1 MSFLY
6 KNASGREVKTSS
18 YSAGSAYRRCP
29 RWFKI
34 NRIDGYK
41 EKKRS
46 AAYEMGK
53 VIESAIQ
60 FYHENGLKPG
70 ECVDET
76 KRLWLK
82 FKDTELVYTD
92 QEQDFE
98 NAYHILAD
106 QARLYEVLLPTLPI
120 KNPRF
125 QLEYTK
131 ELWPGSELAGLG
143 DRAYVDMLS
152 VLDDTTRIIIDIKD
166 QRNPLSLT
174 ENLISLDPQLRRYA
188 WLSGI
193 KDVAFLWFVKAKA
206 SFKKGDVVTCLE
218 DLNQFKAGSAATV
231 YKAETLE
238 ENGQVMLFLTTEDVV
253 QKMDEELGQISGRG
267 STEKKK
273 EVFDRYLSSGR
284 FVVAPKEAVTK
295 CRLQFVRGRIPEEVL
310 PEIGEFIGH
319 EVVSIQDSYNRNFWP
334 QIPELRGLGS
344 KCGTC
349 PGLGICLGNDTLI
362 EERLVQI
369 KPKQAEEDDWLK
381 ELEGDGE

>member
-6 KNASGREVKTSS
+6 KNSSGREVKTSS

-70 ECVDET
+70 DCVDEA

-82 FKDTELVYTD
+82 LKDIELVYTD
-92 QEQDFE
+92 QEQDWQ
-98 NAYHILAD
+98 NAYGILSD
-106 QARLYEVLLPTLPI
+106 QAKLYEVFLPTLPI

-131 ELWPGSELAGLG
+131 ELWPGSDLSGLG

-193 KDVAFLWFVKAKA
+193 RDVAFLWFVKAKPF
-206 SFKKGDVVTCLE
+206 FKKGDSVTCLE
-218 DLNQFKAGSAATV
+218 DLNQFKAGSAAVV

-238 ENGQVMLFLTTEDVV
+238 ENSQVMLFLTTEDVV
-253 QKMDEELGQISGRG
+253 QKMDEELDQIKGKG

-273 EVFDRYLSSGR
+273 EVFDRYLASGA
-284 FVVAPKEAVTK
+284 FYVAPKEAVTR
-295 CRLQFVRGRIPEEVL
+295 CRLQFVRGTIPEEVM

-319 EVVSIQDSYNRNFWP
+319 EVVSIQDSYKKNFWP

-344 KCGTC
+344 KCGMC
-349 PGLGICLGNDTLI
+349 AGLGICLGDDKLV

-369 KPKQAEEDDWLK
+369 NPAKPEEDDWLK
-381 ELEGDGE
+381 ELEGEAE